1 MKDKIH
7 HSINQ
12 SINQSINYQLIYQ
25 KKEKSKKKKKK
36 RKERSKE
43 IAAINLFFFFLYIYR
58 RTTAGDKMKPIYSSL
73 YQYIFENTTNLKFKN
88 R

>member
-1 MKDKIH
+1 MKNKIH

-12 SINQSINYQLIYQ
+12 SINQSSINLS
-25 KKEKSKKKKKK
+25 KKREIKKKKK

-43 IAAINLFFFFLYIYR
+43 IAAINLFFFFLYTYR
-58 RTTAGDKMKPIYSSL
+58 RTTAGDKIKPIYSSL
-73 YQYIFENTTNLKFKN
+73 YQHIFENITNLKFKN